1 MNKMKVAVAAAMA
14 MALTVS
20 TGVSAFAAEADLP
33 GADVAEQGYDFY
45 DKAVS
50 YNDIREDLKAISKLD
65 KKSPLVSQPRHL
77 RMSSG
82 EWKAKALRQQKRIS
96 RMLVMI

>member
-33 GADVAEQGYDFY
+33 GADVAEQGYDFMTRQFPIMISE
-45 DKAVS
+45 K
-50 YNDIREDLKAISKLD
+50 ISK
-65 KKSPLVSQPRHL
+65 QF
-77 RMSSG
+77 
-82 EWKAKALRQQKRIS
+82 QN
-96 RMLVMI
+96 